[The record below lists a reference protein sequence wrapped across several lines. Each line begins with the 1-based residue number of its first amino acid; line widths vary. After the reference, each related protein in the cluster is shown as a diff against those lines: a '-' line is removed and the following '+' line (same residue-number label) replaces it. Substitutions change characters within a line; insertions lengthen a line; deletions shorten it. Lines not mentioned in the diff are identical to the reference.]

1 MVKCDTVLCCRLLIY
16 DNVTDLRA
24 GVRTTLIDGV
34 PVILS
39 ATVASI
45 VRAKLNA
52 ILDAAAQ
59 MECCIMAITDAVFQ
73 I

>member
-1 MVKCDTVLCCRLLIY
+1 M
-16 DNVTDLRA
+16 
-24 GVRTTLIDGV
+24 IDGV